1 MRQVCVITGSRADYG
16 LLSPVMHAIQE
27 NTHLDLFVIVTGM
40 HLMERFGQTI
50 NEIKKDG
57 FRIDEEV
64 VVSEEE
70 DMAISFGQMVIGIS
84 KTIKRINPNFILVL
98 GDRFEALA
106 GAIAGVTNNIIV
118 AHIHGGDKTTS
129 GHIDESIRF
138 AITKFAHLHFVA
150 TTQSK
155 NRLIQLGE
163 EPFRIYQVGS
173 PAIEMILNKEL
184 KPASQIAKHFN
195 LNLNEP
201 ILVVLQHPVSI
212 EAEHAGIQMEKTL
225 LAIKELAF
233 QTIIIYP
240 NSDPGSL
247 EMIEKIERY
256 KDIPH
261 IQIYKN
267 IGHESYLGLLKIASV
282 LVGNSSS
289 GIIEAPS
296 FQLPVV
302 NVGSRNVG
310 REHTTN
316 VIFVDYDKN
325 QILAGIKKALFDE
338 RFKKKVKSSTNPYGD
353 GKASHRIVEVLSLIQ
368 IDKKLLTKQIMSF

>member
-1 MRQVCVITGSRADYG
+1 MRKVCVITGSRAEYG
-16 LLSPVMHAIQE
+16 LLSPVMHAIQKDP
-27 NTHLDLFVIVTGM
+27 HLELFIIVTGM

-57 FRIDEEV
+57 FKIDEEV
-64 VVSEEE
+64 GVSEQE
-70 DMAISFGQMVIGIS
+70 DISISFGQIVIGIS
-84 KTIKRINPNFILVL
+84 KAIKRIKPDFILVL

-106 GAIAGVTNNIIV
+106 GAIAGVTNNIIL
-118 AHIHGGDKTTS
+118 AHIHGGDRTTS

-150 TTQSK
+150 TSQSK
-155 NRLIQLGE
+155 KRLIQLGE

-173 PAIEMILNKEL
+173 PALDVILNREL
-184 KPASQIAKHFN
+184 KPASQIAKHLH
-195 LNLNEP
+195 LNLKEP

-212 EAEHAGIQMEKTL
+212 EAEQSGLQMEKTL
-225 LAIKELAF
+225 LAIKELAL

-240 NSDPGSL
+240 NSDPGCA
-247 EMIEKIERY
+247 EMIKEIERY
-256 KDIPH
+256 KELPYV
-261 IQIYKN
+261 QIYKN
-267 IGHESYLGLLKIASV
+267 IAHEFYLGLLKIASV

-296 FQLPVV
+296 FKLPVV

-310 REHTTN
+310 REHAEN

-338 RFKKKVKSSTNPYGD
+338 EFKKKIKECSNPYGD
-353 GKASHRIVEVLSLIQ
+353 GKASTRIVEVLSLIP
-368 IDKKLLTKQIMSF
+368 IEKKLLHKQITY